1 MNCFVLWIQIKWQ
14 DGICFVA
21 IAHPC
26 QRLIWGVVESVP
38 LIWLARWRMDVDDVM
53 FGDVVDGRTMDRH

>member
-1 MNCFVLWIQIKWQ
+1 M
-14 DGICFVA
+14 CFVA